1 MKKSTH
7 LLILKENI
15 MIPVILSGGSGT
27 RLWPL
32 SRGQYP
38 KQFLPLVSNHTMI
51 QETLLRLAGITAL
64 KAPIA
69 VCNENHRFMMA
80 EQLWEIEVKPA
91 AIILEPMGK
100 NTAPAVTMAA
110 LSAESEDDILLI
122 LPADHVIA
130 DLAAFHKAIEQAK
143 LLAEQGFMVTF
154 GIVPNQPETG
164 YGYIKRDMVQYG
176 SAFGVAAFV
185 EKPDAE
191 TASQYVASGDYY
203 WNSGMFAFKACTFL
217 TELEKFNPEM
227 LSVCRQAL
235 SAAKVDLDF
244 VRLDKELFATCPADS
259 IDYAVMEKTDK
270 SVVIP
275 LDAGWN
281 DVGSWSALWDVT
293 DKDIN
298 GNAIC
303 GDVLTVD
310 SHNSFI
316 HAQNKLVAV
325 IGVHDLVVVE
335 TADAVMIAPKDRV
348 QEVKQ
353 IVDQLKQRGRSEA
366 DLHRKA
372 SRPWGNYDLVD
383 SGDRHQTKRIVVK
396 PGAKLS
402 LQRHHHRAEHWVVVK
417 GTALVTK
424 GEETLLIT
432 ENESTYIPL
441 GVIHCLE
448 NPGVIPLE
456 IVEVQSGSYL
466 GEDDIVRFDDQYGRV

>member
-1 MKKSTH
+1 
-7 LLILKENI
+7 

-38 KQFLPLVSNHTMI
+38 KQFLPLVSKYTMV
-51 QETLLRLAGITAL
+51 QETLLRLNGLIGL

-69 VCNENHRFMMA
+69 VCNEHHRFMMA
-80 EQLWEIEVKPA
+80 EQLLEIEAKPA

-110 LSAESEDDILLI
+110 LSAASADDVILI

-130 DLAAFHKAIEQAK
+130 DLGAFHKAVEQAK

-164 YGYIKRDMVQYG
+164 YGYIKRDTVQQG

-203 WNSGMFAFKACTFL
+203 WNSGMFAFTAGTFL

-227 LSVCRQAL
+227 LRICRLAL
-235 SAAKVDLDF
+235 AAAKVDVDF
-244 VRLDKELFATCPADS
+244 VRLDKELFANCPADS

-270 SVVIP
+270 AVVIP

-293 DKDIN
+293 YKDAN
-298 GNAIC
+298 GNAIS

-310 SHNSFI
+310 SHHSYI
-316 HAQNKLVAV
+316 HAQSRLVTV

-335 TADAVMIAPKDRV
+335 TADAVMIASKDRV

-353 IVDQLKQRGRSEA
+353 IVDQLKQQGRSEA

-372 SRPWGNYDLVD
+372 SRPWGHYDLVD
-383 SGDRHQTKRIVVK
+383 SGERHQTKRIVVK

-402 LQRHHHRAEHWVVVK
+402 LQQHHHRAEHWVVVK

-424 GEETLLIT
+424 GDETLLIT

-466 GEDDIVRFDDQYGRV
+466 GEDDIVRFVDQYGRV